1 VNKDKW
7 QKNKLKKSNLEVKY
21 VFDES
26 KELIEDKILK
36 VFERYLEKDFRNT

>member
-1 VNKDKW
+1 MNKDKW